1 MVVIQRWEILLGV
14 EGVWEGFLEEVGID
28 VGLER

>member
-1 MVVIQRWEILLGV
+1 MVIQRWEMLLGV
-14 EGVWEGFLEEVGID
+14 EGVWEGFLDEVGID